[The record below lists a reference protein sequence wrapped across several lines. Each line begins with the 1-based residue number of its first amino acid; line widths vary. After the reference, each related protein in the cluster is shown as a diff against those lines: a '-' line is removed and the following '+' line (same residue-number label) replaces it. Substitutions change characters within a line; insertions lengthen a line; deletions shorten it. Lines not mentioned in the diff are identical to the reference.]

1 MITRSRARS
10 TATRS
15 SYLEML
21 ELLGGSVE
29 DGPPPDPLERFEA
42 AMGTRRNRR
51 NGAPMPYTDT
61 ERESLLRR
69 VLADHLA
76 HHPELA
82 ADVRRH
88 SSACLKVRFPK
99 TLYSEIGAAAWA
111 DGTSINTF
119 VLTACASYLGRR
131 ATVKGATDSRGD
143 VGEDQLAALLWE
155 EPVG

>member
-1 MITRSRARS
+1 MTVGSRTRNA
-10 TATRS
+10 ATRS

-21 ELLGGSVE
+21 ELLGGTAE
-29 DGPPPDPLERFEA
+29 DGPPPDPLEKFEA

-51 NGAPMPYTDT
+51 TGAPMPYTDA

-76 HHPELA
+76 HRPEFA

-99 TLYSEIGAAAWA
+99 TLCREMGAASRA
-111 DGTSINTF
+111 DGTSLNTF

-131 ATVKGATDSRGD
+131 AVVNGATDLRGD
-143 VGEDQLAALLWE
+143 AGEDPLVALLRD
-155 EPVG
+155 EPVR

>member
-1 MITRSRARS
+1 MSTRSRTRNA
-10 TATRS
+10 ATRS

-21 ELLGGSVE
+21 ELLGGSAE

-51 NGAPMPYTDT
+51 TGAPMPYTDA
-61 ERESLLRR
+61 ERDSLLRR

-99 TLYSEIGAAAWA
+99 TLYTEIGSAARA
-111 DGTSINTF
+111 DGTSLNTF

-131 ATVKGATDSRGD
+131 AAVNGAADSRGD
-143 VGEDQLAALLWE
+143 AGEDELTALLWE
-155 EPVG
+155 GSVR